1 MKVIITGGCG
11 FLGIQLAKSLTKRGH
26 LTSSSGLVQD
36 ITEIVLFDQ
45 IIADDLSAGLDDR
58 THMVQG
64 DVANPDHIADLFN
77 GEDVSVFHLASVVS
91 AEGEKNFDL
100 AMNVNINGLINV
112 LNVCRAQPEKSKVV
126 FASSLAV
133 YGGPLPVETTDSTRQ
148 TPVTTYGMSK
158 VFGELLINDMTR
170 KSFIDGRIA
179 RLPTV
184 IIRPGIPNQAASSFI
199 SGLFREPLLG
209 KPTTIPV
216 DGQLK
221 LAVIGYRT
229 CIQGLI
235 DLHDAGDKHFVTDDR
250 SVTLPSLS
258 CRVNDMVSTLKSV
271 AENNKIKLG
280 HIDYQQDPDVER
292 IVASW
297 PGKMSNKRALKL
309 GLKQDIRLEAI
320 IEEFIVDFL

>member
-11 FLGIQLAKSLTKRGH
+11 FLGIQLAKNLTKRGH
-26 LTSSSGLVQD
+26 LISASGAVQN
-36 ITEIVLFDQ
+36 ITEIILFDQ
-45 IIADDLSAGLDDR
+45 TIADSLADGLDDR
-58 THMVQG
+58 TQMVQG
-64 DVANPDHIADLFN
+64 DVANPQHIAKLFA

-91 AEGEKNFDL
+91 AEAEKNYDL

-112 LNVCRAQPEKSKVV
+112 LNVCRRQPVKPKVV

-184 IIRPGIPNQAASSFI
+184 IIRPGKPNNAASSFI
-199 SGLFREPLLG
+199 SGMFREPLMG
-209 KPTTIPV
+209 KSTTIPV
-216 DGQLK
+216 DGQMK
-221 LAVIGYRT
+221 LAVMGYRA

-235 DLHDAGDKHFVTDDR
+235 DLHDAEDSHFFTDDR

-258 CRVNDMVSTLKSV
+258 RRVNDMLLTLKSV
-271 AENNKIKLG
+271 AEKNKIKLG
-280 HIDYQQDPDVER
+280 HIDYQHDVDVER
-292 IVASW
+292 IIASW
-297 PGKMSNKRALKL
+297 PGKMSSTRAINM
-309 GLKQDIRLEAI
+309 GLEKDTGLEAI
-320 IEEFIVDFL
+320 IEGFISDFL